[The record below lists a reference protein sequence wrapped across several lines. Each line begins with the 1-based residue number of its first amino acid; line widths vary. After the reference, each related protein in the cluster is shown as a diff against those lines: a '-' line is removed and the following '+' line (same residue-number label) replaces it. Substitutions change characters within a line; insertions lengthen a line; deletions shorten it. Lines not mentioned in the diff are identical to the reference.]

1 MRSRW
6 KSSVSRDLNASDPVG
21 ASSNQE
27 ADEASVDSE
36 CIRAPLPEEIDNL
49 PSFEDSF
56 DESTPLWNPG
66 TESVAEPSEV
76 GSHGNHKTQHV
87 GELVPVDRTN
97 LRAMIGDSS
106 FGISP
111 TLKFK
116 FPWERKGIANILQK
130 GKRPLVPVPV
140 LPAPNMTAAPSRASD
155 RETFLPSAR
164 TRRGA
169 FSEVINFGISMSQ
182 EEVDDKAVRQA
193 LEKWYVIFSTSEG
206 SWPKGFDLRQAIRE
220 HDLDSLKIV
229 FGNRSANTILR
240 RGSSILSFFK
250 WYKETYFHLAPFPAT
265 QDAIEEFLMD
275 MRNKGRPASAMH
287 GFIEALNFCQHF
299 LGINVTGG
307 EPVASPKALRIL
319 EASDANRS
327 EKKQARVLTVAE
339 VEKLEMCLSD
349 EQISLVDR
357 VACGCMLFCLYSRS
371 RWSDLKKIYGFQSD
385 ISEHCGKLSGY
396 IECRTRSHK
405 TARLVARSGLAMPL
419 VAPIWG
425 VASPP
430 WGLTFLRL
438 CESANRT
445 LTKIN
450 LAPMLVAPTPEGQWT
465 DRAVT
470 TTEAGKW
477 LRNLLRSFCPSS
489 EYTTIHT
496 MKATPLSWCTK
507 WGVDPYDRQLLG
519 HHATGKA
526 SAECYGRDNLAKPL
540 RQFETVLQQ
549 IRTRTF
555 VPDATRSGM
564 MQASEVTDPLESFHD
579 SRLHDQVLENGE
591 LDEESE
597 LTSESDVQGPG
608 TSSDEDD
615 LDCFD
620 SMAAPRQWAP
630 DTTMYQNRKS
640 KVVHVVAQGGAPSFS
655 CGVQITSDYREIAES
670 AFLDIRR
677 CRRCAVARPIKT
689 VGQFASAFKKMRLE
703 G

>member
-1 MRSRW
+1 M
-6 KSSVSRDLNASDPVG
+6 SSESKTVG
-21 ASSNQE
+21 SSQE
-27 ADEASVDSE
+27 AEVASVDSDS
-36 CIRAPLPEEIDNL
+36 IRVPLPVGIDDL
-49 PSFEDSF
+49 PSFEDASNELTPSGGVDDGSISECPDF
-56 DESTPLWNPG
+56 ESSDLRKSSQVG
-66 TESVAEPSEV
+66 DLDPSE
-76 GSHGNHKTQHV
+76 KA
-87 GELVPVDRTN
+87 N

-106 FGISP
+106 FGIGP

-130 GKRPLVPVPV
+130 DRKPIMPVPV
-140 LPAPNMTAAPSRASD
+140 LPVPILTALPSESAHRQ
-155 RETFLPSAR
+155 TFLPSAR
-164 TRRGA
+164 TCRGA
-169 FSEVINFGISMSQ
+169 FSEVINFGVSMSQ

-193 LEKWYVIFSTSEG
+193 LEKWYIIFSSSEE
-206 SWPKGFDLRQAIRE
+206 SWPRGFDLRKSIQE

-250 WYKETYFHLAPFPAT
+250 WYKEKYFHLAPFPAT
-265 QDAIEEFLMD
+265 PDSIEEFLMYL
-275 MRNKGRPASAMH
+275 RNKGRPASAMH

-299 LGINVTGG
+299 LGINVAGG
-307 EPVASPKALRIL
+307 EQVASPKALRIL

-339 VEKLEMCLSD
+339 VEKLEMCLVN
-349 EQISLVDR
+349 EQISIIDR

-385 ISEHCGKLSGY
+385 IAEQFGKISGY

-425 VASPP
+425 VTSPP

-438 CESANRT
+438 CESANRP
-445 LTKIN
+445 LMKID
-450 LAPMLVAPTPEGQWT
+450 LAPLLVAPTPEGQWT

-477 LRNLLRSFCPSS
+477 LRNLLRTFLPST
-489 EYTTIHT
+489 EHTTIHT

-540 RQFETVLQQ
+540 REFETVLQQ
-549 IRTRTF
+549 IRTRAF

-564 MQASEVTDPLESFHD
+564 MQTSEVTDPIENFQGTQPDDRALEGTENNED
-579 SRLHDQVLENGE
+579 SD
-591 LDEESE
+591 

-615 LDCFD
+615 LDCVD
-620 SMAAPRQWAP
+620 SMSAPRQWAP
-630 DTTMYQNRKS
+630 DTTMYQNCKS
-640 KVVHVVAQGGAPSFS
+640 KVVHVVAKGGAPSFS
-655 CGVQITSDYREIAES
+655 CGVQITSGYKEIAES

-677 CRRCAVARPIKT
+677 CRRCAIARPIKT
-689 VGQFASAFKKMRLE
+689 VGQFASACKKMRLGE
-703 G
+703 